1 MREVQKHC
9 SCMERQLRLR
19 VLDPGLRTSADG
31 ETSPLCGL
39 SGGPPYRCGG
49 LGVPP
54 IIITLAR
61 LFRALE
67 AFLHGSLAKRF
78 VVLQIDD
85 GLISD
90 IGEIAIRARERLD
103 AGF

>member
-1 MREVQKHC
+1 MHGAAITITGIGSRPEDIGPA
-9 SCMERQLRLR
+9 E
-19 VLDPGLRTSADG
+19 G

-39 SGGPPYRCGG
+39 AGGPPYRCGG
-49 LGVPP
+49 LGVLP

-67 AFLHGSLAKRF
+67 AFLHRSLAKRF
-78 VVLQIDD
+78 IVLQIDD

-90 IGEIAIRARERLD
+90 VGEIAIRARERLD
-103 AGF
+103 AGFAGE